1 MDHLQENHSTS
12 KGIIIGGMRLA
23 SRLVDDAL
31 RKKKERVA
39 KAVARDRKK
48 TTQTPQGEFKS
59 SGGPTNSQRRKSFQ
73 SLRQDSVT
81 QIKQMMKN
89 CLMPIDFDIGKEIG
103 DPELRE
109 EGKKTHGVVV

>member
-1 MDHLQENHSTS
+1 
-12 KGIIIGGMRLA
+12 MRLA

-48 TTQTPQGEFKS
+48 TTQNPQGEFKS

>member
-1 MDHLQENHSTS
+1 MDHLQENHSTG

-59 SGGPTNSQRRKSFQ
+59 SAEPTNSQRRKSFQ

-81 QIKQMMKN
+81 QIKQMMSN
-89 CLMPIDFDIGKEIG
+89 CLLPIDFDICLKCTQETA
-103 DPELRE
+103 E
-109 EGKKTHGVVV
+109 